1 MAFER
6 FKVESGLVESSL
18 LKKKPQKS
26 CTDIYLAMTTVISAM
41 AAISSTVIM
50 RNRMPGHD
58 NARNI
63 RVYDRSRLNDG
74 GYGYH
79 RCAIHDCRHR

>member
-1 MAFER
+1 
-6 FKVESGLVESSL
+6 
-18 LKKKPQKS
+18 
-26 CTDIYLAMTTVISAM
+26 MTTVISAM